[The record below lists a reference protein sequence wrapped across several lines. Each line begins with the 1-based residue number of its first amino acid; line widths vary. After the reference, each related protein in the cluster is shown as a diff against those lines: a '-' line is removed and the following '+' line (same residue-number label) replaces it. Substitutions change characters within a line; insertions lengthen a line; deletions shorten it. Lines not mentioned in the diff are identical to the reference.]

1 MPDKSFIRLKILRA
15 ILLSLMI
22 TLVGR
27 LFYIQISTG
36 ENFLQAS
43 QRNAFREVYTP
54 SVRGLILDQVG
65 RPVVS
70 NESTVVVSVNTRIL
84 ESLNDKGD
92 SVISKLSQTLNI
104 PVAEIKDRLTPC
116 GTKGAKRPP
125 ICWSGSLF
133 QPIPIAQ
140 DVENSIALQIMEQ
153 RTLYPGVVAEL
164 NALRQKIGRAH
175 V

>member
-84 ESLNDKGD
+84 EKDY
-92 SVISKLSQTLNI
+92 LSQD
-104 PVAEIKDRLTPC
+104 PRFPSVA
-116 GTKGAKRPP
+116 
-125 ICWSGSLF
+125 F
-133 QPIPIAQ
+133 NQ
-140 DVENSIALQIMEQ
+140 
-153 RTLYPGVVAEL
+153 PGVSSDFIA
-164 NALRQKIGRAH
+164 ND
-175 V
+175 

>member
-84 ESLNDKGD
+84 EKDYFTPKRDCIINEANDKLP
-92 SVISKLSQTLNI
+92 SVVSTGKYIGGPNT
-104 PVAEIKDRLTPC
+104 C
-116 GTKGAKRPP
+116 
-125 ICWSGSLF
+125 
-133 QPIPIAQ
+133 AQ
-140 DVENSIALQIMEQ
+140 NNSCKS
-153 RTLYPGVVAEL
+153 V
-164 NALRQKIGRAH
+164 
-175 V
+175 